1 MTNPLTLELHHHE
14 YLRQKLLEEFPDADE
29 QTLKDT
35 LEGLSDLNEKLA
47 AVARSQHEDRI
58 LADAL
63 KTRISQMHDRLARF
77 EHRINKKRDL
87 IALVMD
93 RAGIKKIT
101 EPDFTLSLRT
111 TPPALVVLDERSI
124 PETYWKP
131 QPSKLDRRQIA
142 QDLKDDKPVP
152 GAILGNG
159 GVSIS
164 MRVS

>member
-1 MTNPLTLELHHHE
+1 
-14 YLRQKLLEEFPDADE
+14 
-29 QTLKDT
+29 
-35 LEGLSDLNEKLA
+35 
-47 AVARSQHEDRI
+47 
-58 LADAL
+58 
-63 KTRISQMHDRLARF
+63 MHDRLARF